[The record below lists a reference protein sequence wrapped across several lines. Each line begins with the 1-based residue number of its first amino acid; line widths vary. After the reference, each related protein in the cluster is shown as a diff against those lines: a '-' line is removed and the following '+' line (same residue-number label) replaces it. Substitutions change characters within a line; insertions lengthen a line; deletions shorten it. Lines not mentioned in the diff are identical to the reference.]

1 MKNININYKVINLK
15 VMELGLY
22 KFGYYSYAALQCI
35 AMIASDAG
43 YCYTRRVVYLCLLVT
58 RVSPAK
64 KLS

>member
-22 KFGYYSYAALQCI
+22 KFDYYSYAALQYI

-43 YCYTRRVVYLCLLVT
+43 YLYTCRVVSL
-58 RVSPAK
+58 
-64 KLS
+64 